1 MTSVAA
7 SGGDDPARTMTDFL
21 HIMWREGIALR
32 TEHDSIGSVRLPDDA
47 YYGVQSLRALEN
59 FPITGRRM
67 HPCMVESLTVIKK
80 AAAMAN
86 QRAGMLKPEIASAI
100 IRACDEILDGQLRDQ
115 FIVDPIQGGAGTSA
129 NMNANEVIAN
139 RACEILGGK
148 KGDGT
153 VHPNDHVNMA
163 QSTNDVFPSAG
174 KLTALR
180 LTEALLSALDR
191 LIDAFQRK
199 AGEFE
204 HVLKLGR
211 TQLQDAVPMYLGQEF
226 EAHANALRR
235 CANRIVRGRN
245 ELFALNLGATAIGT
259 SINASQGYLNCV
271 VDILA
276 DLIGQPVKAADDL
289 IDATQNADSFA
300 AISSSV
306 KNCALVMSKIAN
318 DMRLLSSGPCGGI
331 EELQLPARQPGSS
344 IMPGKI
350 NPVIPEVVTQAAFL
364 VAGND
369 VAISMAVEAGQ
380 LELNAFEP
388 VMFHCL
394 FESLEVL
401 THAADTFRE
410 RCVEGIAADVAH
422 CREMLMNSTVI
433 ATALCP
439 EFGYE
444 RATEI
449 VKRAQAEHRTVVD
462 VAEEAL
468 AIPREALERI
478 VSDCLEERR

>member
-1 MTSVAA
+1 M
-7 SGGDDPARTMTDFL
+7 
-21 HIMWREGIALR
+21 R
-32 TEHDSIGSVRLPDDA
+32 TEHDSIGIVNLPDNA
-47 YYGVQSLRALEN
+47 YYGVQSMRAKEN
-59 FPITGRRM
+59 FPMTGHLM
-67 HPCMVESLTVIKK
+67 HPYMVESLVMIKK
-80 AAAMAN
+80 AAAIAN

-100 IRACDEILDGQLRDQ
+100 IRACDEILNGKLRDQ

-129 NMNANEVIAN
+129 NMNANEVVAN
-139 RACEILGGK
+139 RACEILGGQ

-174 KLTALR
+174 KLAALR
-180 LTEALLSALDR
+180 MTEALLSALDR
-191 LIDAFQRK
+191 LIAAFDRK
-199 AGEFE
+199 AEE
-204 HVLKLGR
+204 NATVLKLGR

-226 EAHANALRR
+226 KAHADALRR
-235 CANRIVRGRN
+235 CANRILRSRN
-245 ELFALNLGATAIGT
+245 ELFELNLGATAIGT
-259 SINASQGYLNCV
+259 SINASDGYLNCV
-271 VDILA
+271 MDILA

-300 AISSSV
+300 AISSAV

-364 VAGND
+364 VAGHD
-369 VAISMAVEAGQ
+369 VTISMAVEAGQ

-388 VMFHCL
+388 VIFYCL

-410 RCVEGIAADVAH
+410 RCVEGILADEKH
-422 CREMLMNSTVI
+422 CSDMLMKSTVI

-439 EFGYE
+439 QFGYE
-444 RATEI
+444 RSTAI
-449 VKRAQAEHRTVVD
+449 VKKAQQEHRTVMD
-462 VAEEAL
+462 VAQEEL
-468 AIPREALERI
+468 SIPPEVLQQI
-478 VSDCLEERR
+478 INDCLKERS

>member
-1 MTSVAA
+1 MKELLQKVKKKVY
-7 SGGDDPARTMTDFL
+7 PMRM
-21 HIMWREGIALR
+21 
-32 TEHDSIGSVRLPDDA
+32 EHDCVGSVQLPDDA
-47 YYGVQSLRALEN
+47 YYGVQSLRAKEN
-59 FPITGRRM
+59 FPMTGRTL
-67 HPCMVESLTVIKK
+67 HPYMVESLVVIKK
-80 AAAMAN
+80 AAALAN
-86 QRAGMLKPEIASAI
+86 RRAGALKPKIASAI
-100 IRACDEILDGQLRDQ
+100 VRACDEILAGKLRDQ

-148 KGDGT
+148 KGDGS

-163 QSTNDVFPSAG
+163 QSTNDVFPTAG

-180 LTEALLSALDR
+180 LTEELLTALDG
-191 LIDAFQRK
+191 LISAFERK
-199 AGEFE
+199 AGEFAR
-204 HVLKLGR
+204 VLKLGR

-226 EAHANALRR
+226 KAHADALRR
-235 CANRIVRGRN
+235 CANRVIRTRN
-245 ELFALNLGATAIGT
+245 EMLDLNLGATAIGT
-259 SINASQGYLNCV
+259 SINASDGYLSCV

-276 DLIGQPVKAADDL
+276 DLIGQPVKPAGDL
-289 IDATQNADSFA
+289 IDATQNADGFA
-300 AISSSV
+300 AMSSAI

-331 EELQLPARQPGSS
+331 EELRLPARQPGSS

-364 VAGND
+364 AAGHD
-369 VAISMAVEAGQ
+369 VTISMAVEAGQ

-401 THAADTFRE
+401 THAAETFRE
-410 RCVEGIAADVAH
+410 RCVEGIAADEAH
-422 CREMLMNSTVI
+422 CRKMLMDSTVI

-439 EFGYE
+439 QFGYE
-444 RATEI
+444 RATAI
-449 VKRAQAEHRTVVD
+449 VKRALDEHRTVVD
-462 VAEEAL
+462 VAEEVL
-468 AIPREALERI
+468 SIPRSELEKI